1 MLKGKTMTIQQ
12 EAIESINKQITEK
25 EMAILFL
32 EHKDRWTSDDSA
44 WYDKTKHEI
53 KKLRALLLLEKTL

>member
-1 MLKGKTMTIQQ
+1 MKTNTID
-12 EAIESINKQITEK
+12 EQIAEK

-32 EHKDRWTSDDSA
+32 EHKDRWSSDDSA

-53 KKLRALLLLEKTL
+53 KKLRALLLEKTL